1 MWRTAIA
8 AIAACGIFQSVSAHA
23 QTATQDI
30 NITATVAGACTVNG
44 AATGTPGSAT
54 IPTTGGVV
62 DTTPITP
69 IGSPFANVAC
79 NSPSTLQ
86 LTSLNG
92 GVFNSSTLSGFDNVI
107 DYTASATW
115 NSVTATIDTSTNGAS
130 SVGGNETGSPESV
143 ATSGSGSLSVTIT
156 PIINGQPLVTG
167 SYADTLRITLMPQ

>member
-1 MWRTAIA
+1 
-8 AIAACGIFQSVSAHA
+8 
-23 QTATQDI
+23 
-30 NITATVAGACTVNG
+30 
-44 AATGTPGSAT
+44 
-54 IPTTGGVV
+54 
-62 DTTPITP
+62 
-69 IGSPFANVAC
+69 
-79 NSPSTLQ
+79 LQ

-115 NSVTATIDTSTNGAS
+115 NSVTATIDTSTNTAAS
-130 SVGGNETGSPESV
+130 IGGNETGSPESV